1 MNEQQVSPADLVM
14 IIGQQTVEIRV
25 LTMQLAARD
34 AKIKELTP
42 PEPQT
47 ATTLEVVK

>member
-14 IIGQQTVEIRV
+14 IIGEQAVEIRV
-25 LTMQLAARD
+25 LRLQLAARD
-34 AKIKELTP
+34 AKIKELAP

-47 ATTLEVVK
+47 GPQLEAVK